1 MARCHE
7 LIKVIS
13 MRQMLRKHGFTVY
26 LIDEFQS
33 SSTYSE
39 CKDELEMFHYVDNLR
54 PWRRRVT
61 GDEQVKCHGFLKC
74 KNERRMDG
82 VSGIKSESARIRY
95 WNRDV
100 AAVCKFCYILYG
112 LHKNGK
118 TPQCFSVH
126 KLTNGEEASDQ
137 KQK

>member
-1 MARCHE
+1 MNTLPRTCMIGLGIALCIEHRQLISPMARCHE

-39 CKDELEMFHYVDNLR
+39 CKDELEMFHYVDDLR

-61 GDEQVKCHGFLKC
+61 GDEQVKCHGLLKC
-74 KNERRMDG
+74 KNE
-82 VSGIKSESARIRY
+82 K
-95 WNRDV
+95 
-100 AAVCKFCYILYG
+100 
-112 LHKNGK
+112 
-118 TPQCFSVH
+118 
-126 KLTNGEEASDQ
+126 
-137 KQK
+137 